1 MRTSIR
7 AVTLW
12 LGIGIL
18 AAAHSAV
25 AQTPDTRPGIAVMP
39 FTNGGS
45 IGPNREDLA
54 AWEVG
59 LQQQM
64 ITELSYNPALRLV
77 ERSRLREI
85 LQESERTRSG
95 QVNPQTAAQI
105 GRLVGARY
113 MILPAFMDN
122 AGTMWMSARIVNVET
137 GETLPRAE
145 QVRGRRDNVYDLVVD
160 LSAQIT
166 RSARLPAIASN
177 VQAERKR
184 RALPSEALTL
194 YSKALALQDDGETEE
209 AIELYRMISQQ
220 FPQMTE
226 AREAL
231 RQLTDMTE

>member
-45 IGPNREDLA
+45 IGPDRQDLA

-64 ITELSYNPALRLV
+64 ITELSFNPALRLV
-77 ERSRLREI
+77 ERSRLRELI
-85 LQESERTRSG
+85 EESDLARSG
-95 QVNPQTAAQI
+95 HVNPQSASQI

-113 MILPAFMDN
+113 MILPSFMDN
-122 AGTMWMSARIVNVET
+122 AGTMWMGARIVNVET

-160 LSAQIT
+160 LSAQLT
-166 RSARLPAIASN
+166 RSARLPAPAASA
-177 VQAERKR
+177 QAERR
-184 RALPSEALTL
+184 GRAIPPEAMTL
-194 YSKALALQDDGETEE
+194 YSKALMLEDDGETRE

-220 FPQMTE
+220 FPQMNE

-231 RQLTDMTE
+231 RQLEAAG